1 MARLHNIVL
10 ILLRWLLGAVFI
22 FSGTV
27 KCVDPVGTAIY
38 VEKYLATYSLSE
50 FAPASEAIALVLIV
64 AEFAVGLL
72 LVLGVRCKGVALLSC
87 VMLLGF
93 TIITLLSATLLPI
106 GDCGCFGDAVKLT
119 PWQTFFKNLVLLPIS
134 IYVWLKSD
142 KKHSFTRV
150 DFISIAVALLL
161 PLSVALY
168 TLHTMPL
175 VDFLPY
181 KVGTNLRERVDN
193 ERRMIEESTRTILRF
208 RDLATGA
215 IQEFDVMATE
225 CWENQGLEFVESATI
240 VDDAIDSEYS
250 DFVLYRADGEDVTME
265 VLNREG
271 RIALLCLNN
280 ATNLNDS
287 AKRGIENLYS
297 LYPTT
302 AIYVVSSDN
311 VNHCEL
317 PSDTTYLYID
327 AMTLRSIIRA
337 DVGVV
342 ILCDG
347 VVEYK
352 DNI

>member
-1 MARLHNIVL
+1 MARLQNICMRV
-10 ILLRWLLGAVFI
+10 LRWLLGAVFI
-22 FSGTV
+22 FSGAV

-72 LVLGVRCKGVALLSC
+72 LVLGVRRKGVALLSC

-93 TIITLLSATLLPI
+93 TIVTLLSATLLPI

-119 PWQTFFKNLVLLPIS
+119 PWQTFLKNLVLLPIS
-134 IYVWLKSD
+134 IYVWRTSD
-142 KKHSFTRV
+142 DKQRLTIA
-150 DFISIAVALLL
+150 DITAIALAVAI
-161 PLSVALY
+161 PLGISLY

-181 KVGTNLRERVDN
+181 KVGINLREEVSRERERV
-193 ERRMIEESTRTILRF
+193 ERSSRSVLLF
-208 RDLATGA
+208 RDIDTER
-215 IQEFDVMATE
+215 IVEFDAMATE
-225 CWENQGLEFVESATI
+225 CWLDENLEFVESVTV
-240 VDDAIDSEYS
+240 VDDMEDMVYS
-250 DFVLYRADGEDVTME
+250 DFVLYTDTGEDVTME

-271 RIALLCLNN
+271 RIALLCV
-280 ATNLNDS
+280 NDKKEIYS
-287 AKRGIENLYS
+287 STKRAIEYLYS
-297 LYPTT
+297 LYPAS
-302 AIYVVSSDN
+302 AIYVVSATD
-311 VNHCEL
+311 VGMEL
-317 PSDTTYLYID
+317 PSKRLYVD